1 MNTCYCDKP
10 TLYLR
15 KQGLNSRAFV
25 KLWVFFHFFCRL
37 TDEYSWCFKHDSNKK
52 DSYSNEQNRCSVFL
66 TTKFRVQ
73 VKIQN
78 APKKLLFRDF
88 VCRIYVKGCL
98 GWKIFPP
105 KNLGKNTAPKIRMRQ
120 IFFLYYSSNIFQIK
134 SKMVMK
140 NICLLV
146 FLY

>member
-37 TDEYSWCFKHDSNKK
+37 TGEYSWCFKHDSNKK

-78 APKKLLFRDF
+78 VPKKNCYFEIF
-88 VCRIYVKGCL
+88 VSSIYVKGCL

-105 KNLGKNTAPKIRMRQ
+105 KNLEKIRRPKYACAKFFFVCFIQ
-120 IFFLYYSSNIFQIK
+120 VIFFKFSLK
-134 SKMVMK
+134 W
-140 NICLLV
+140 
-146 FLY
+146 